1 MTIQGDAGQIDQ
13 DVKIGKNQKPT
24 NVGGSSIPDA
34 DVVRNRDEEHESKQ
48 RWAESRD
55 GIAKNMSNHSR
66 DRVAEEERKE
76 REE

>member
-13 DVKIGKNQKPT
+13 DIKIGSKTKKI

-34 DVVRNRDEEHESKQ
+34 DVVRNKDEEHESKR
-48 RWAESRD
+48 RWAASRD
-55 GIAKNMSNHSR
+55 ASKLNMAAHGR